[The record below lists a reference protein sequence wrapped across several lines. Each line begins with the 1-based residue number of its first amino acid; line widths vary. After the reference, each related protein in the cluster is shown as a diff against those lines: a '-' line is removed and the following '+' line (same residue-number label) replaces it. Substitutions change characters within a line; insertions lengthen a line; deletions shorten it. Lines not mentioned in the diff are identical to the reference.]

1 MATRFVA
8 AKAVQAIEEAKSE
21 IIEGVGVKL
30 ESFMTGTTEQP
41 DNMDDVQWRNYNLS
55 VARAAQ
61 SNANEAKKRI
71 DAQKYAEKMA
81 KLSDQERER
90 RMRLEKDIAEQ
101 RLADYEETLKA
112 KAAAKAA
119 AKQLAQATSTPS
131 PE

>member
-1 MATRFVA
+1 
-8 AKAVQAIEEAKSE
+8 
-21 IIEGVGVKL
+21 
-30 ESFMTGTTEQP
+30 
-41 DNMDDVQWRNYNLS
+41 MDDVQWRNYNLS

-81 KLSDQERER
+81 KLSDEERER
-90 RMRLEKDIAEQ
+90 RMKLEKDIAEQ

-119 AKQLAQATSTPS
+119 AKQLVAERQADKPS
-131 PE
+131 ISGVSQ

>member
-1 MATRFVA
+1 MKRKVLEYKKPLQRQRIGKNQQVFMATRFVA
-8 AKAVQAIEEAKSE
+8 ARTVQAVKKATSE

-81 KLSDQERER
+81 KLSDEERER
-90 RMRLEKDIAEQ
+90 RMILPRSVWLITKRQ
-101 RLADYEETLKA
+101 
-112 KAAAKAA
+112 
-119 AKQLAQATSTPS
+119 
-131 PE
+131 